1 MTGIIKDLV
10 PYKRIVQAWR
20 FSSWP
25 EGGMVDSTVSL
36 VCMYAWVDVG
46 HYSNVNI
53 DLSEGEGKTVLTLQ
67 HTDVPDSDLERTRVS
82 GVWLWYASSW
92 LILYLIEWMVKASV

>member
-1 MTGIIKDLV
+1 MFGGSVQGIIKDLV

-25 EGGMVDSTVSL
+25 EGSKAAWLCMLGIDFHVST
-36 VCMYAWVDVG
+36 G
-46 HYSNVNI
+46 HYSNVDI

-67 HTDVPDSDLERTRVS
+67 HSDVPDSDLERTRVS
-82 GVWLWYASSW
+82 AD
-92 LILYLIEWMVKASV
+92 